1 MRALD
6 PTPWLI
12 AMAVAGLAGCATS
25 SLDLAPPAPDRP
37 WQPQTNAAGD
47 IVPGPPHTS
56 PSSPSSPS
64 STSSTSSPS
73 SASTA
78 AAHPGYTLPNSA
90 GLASIEPAAPLDA
103 NHAYTLPELI
113 DLAESTNPQTRIAWN
128 DARNAALATGIAKA
142 AYLPQLTATAMGGYQ
157 AASGSQSTLLGNVST
172 GGDIHGTVSVL
183 ALQWL
188 LFDFGGRRARVDA
201 ATRLSVAA
209 NVAFTAVHQRVIHDV
224 SIAYYAYE
232 AASARARTAQQAL
245 DNADGILAAA
255 QARLKHGVGTVVEV
269 AQATQNRAQAN
280 LAQVQANGAQS
291 NSYLNLVSALGI
303 SPLSKPAIAPLPPR
317 ALSPALHQP
326 VDEIVTDAIARRPD
340 VQGAYALEQ
349 ANQAKIRAAEAS
361 FMPKVFLSATAAY
374 GTGSTAITAIPP
386 VGDQA
391 ATVNLSG
398 SRRSGAVFLGVTIP
412 LYDGGLRSAVLM
424 QARNDADSA
433 SAQLT
438 RTKQEAVRQIV
449 VAQNTLAT
457 SLASNDAARALVEAA
472 QTTYDAA
479 LTAYRHGV
487 GSITDALLAQNQLIA
502 AQDAYADSYSAA
514 LSAAASLALA
524 TGEIGARPPDGETAW

>member
-1 MRALD
+1 MRALE

-12 AMAVAGLAGCATS
+12 ALAVAGLAGCATS
-25 SLDLAPPAPDRP
+25 SLDLAPSAPDRP
-37 WQPQTNAAGD
+37 WQPQTSAAGD
-47 IVPGPPHTS
+47 IVPGPPR
-56 PSSPSSPS
+56 
-64 STSSTSSPS
+64 
-73 SASTA
+73 ADADA
-78 AAHPGYTLPNSA
+78 ARAGYTLPNSA
-90 GLASIEPAAPLDA
+90 GLASIEPASALDA
-103 NHAYTLPELI
+103 SHPYTLSELI
-113 DLAESTNPQTRIAWN
+113 DLAESANPQTRIAWN
-128 DARNAALATGIAKA
+128 NARNAALAAGIAKA
-142 AYLPQLTATAMGGYQ
+142 AYLPQLTASALGGYQ
-157 AASGSQSTLLGNVST
+157 ASSGSSSTLLGNEST
-172 GGDIHGTVSVL
+172 SADIHGTVSVL

-201 ATRLSVAA
+201 ATHASVAA
-209 NVAFTAVHQRVIHDV
+209 NIAFTAVHQHVIHDV

-232 AASARARTAQQAL
+232 AACARARTAQQAL

-255 QARLKHGVGTVVEV
+255 RARLKQGVGTVVEV

-280 LAQVQANGAQS
+280 LVKVQADGAQS
-291 NSYLNLVSALGI
+291 DSYLNLVSALGI
-303 SPLSKPAIAPLPPR
+303 SPLSKPTIAPLPPR
-317 ALSPALHQP
+317 MLSPALHQS
-326 VDEIVTDAIARRPD
+326 VDQIVANAIARRPD

-374 GTGSTAITAIPP
+374 GTGSTAITAIPS

-398 SRRSGAVFLGVTIP
+398 GRRSGTVFVGVTLP

-424 QARNDADSA
+424 QARDDADSA

-438 RTKQEAVRQIV
+438 RTKQEAVRQVV
-449 VAQNTLAT
+449 VAQNALST
-457 SLASNDAARALVEAA
+457 SLASNDAAKALVAAA

-479 LTAYRHGV
+479 FAAYRRGV

-502 AQDAYADSYSAA
+502 AQNAYADSFSAA
-514 LSAAASLALA
+514 LSAAASLAFA
-524 TGEIGARPPDGETAW
+524 TGEIGAATPNDETAW

>member
-1 MRALD
+1 MRTLE

-12 AMAVAGLAGCATS
+12 ALTAAGLVGCATS

-37 WQPQTNAAGD
+37 WQPQTNAVGD
-47 IVPGPPHTS
+47 IVPGPLRTG
-56 PSSPSSPS
+56 
-64 STSSTSSPS
+64 
-73 SASTA
+73 ADA
-78 AAHPGYTLPNSA
+78 ARAGYSLPNST
-90 GLASIEPAAPLDA
+90 GLASVEPAAALDA
-103 NHAYTLPELI
+103 NHAYTLPELV
-113 DLAESTNPQTRIAWN
+113 DLAESTNPLTRIAWN
-128 DARNAALATGIAKA
+128 DARNAALAAGIAKA

-157 AASGSQSTLLGNVST
+157 ASNGSTSTLLGNSST
-172 GGDIHGTVSVL
+172 SADIHGTVSLL
-183 ALQWL
+183 AVQWL

-201 ATRLSVAA
+201 ATQLSVVA
-209 NVAFTAVHQRVIHDV
+209 NVAFTAVHQHVIHDV
-224 SIAYYAYE
+224 SIAYYGYE
-232 AASARARTAQQAL
+232 AASARAHTAQQAL

-255 QARLKHGVGTVVEV
+255 RARMKQGVGTVVEV

-280 LAQVQANGAQS
+280 LAKVQMDGALS
-291 NSYLNLVSALGI
+291 DSYLNLVSALGI
-303 SPLSKPAIAPLPPR
+303 SPLSKPAIAPLPTR
-317 ALSPALHQP
+317 TLSPALHQSI
-326 VDEIVTDAIARRPD
+326 DEIVADAIARRPD

-361 FMPKVFLSATAAY
+361 FMPKVFVSATAAY

-398 SRRSGAVFLGVTIP
+398 SRRSGNVFVGVTIP

-438 RTKQEAVRQIV
+438 RTREEAVRQV
-449 VAQNTLAT
+449 VAAQNTLST
-457 SLASNDAARALVEAA
+457 SLASNDAAKALVAAA

-479 LTAYRHGV
+479 FTAYRHGV
-487 GSITDALLAQNQLIA
+487 GPITDALLSQNQLIA
-502 AQDAYADSYSAA
+502 AQNAYADSYSAA

-524 TGEIGARPPDGETAW
+524 TGEIGRAAAEGDPGW

>member
-12 AMAVAGLAGCATS
+12 ALLAAAAAGLAGCATS
-25 SLDLAPPAPDRP
+25 SIDLAPPAPDRP

-47 IVPGPPHTS
+47 IVPGPPHGGT
-56 PSSPSSPS
+56 
-64 STSSTSSPS
+64 
-73 SASTA
+73 TA
-78 AAHPGYTLPNSA
+78 ASAGYTLPNSA
-90 GLASIEPAAPLDA
+90 RLASVDPAAALDA

-113 DLAESTNPQTRIAWN
+113 DLAESTNPLTRIAWD
-128 DARNAALATGIAKA
+128 DARNAALAAGIAKT

-157 AASGSQSTLLGNVST
+157 ASSGGTTTLLGNTSSSAN
-172 GGDIHGTVSVL
+172 IHGTVSVL

-201 ATRLSVAA
+201 ARQLSVAA
-209 NVAFTAVHQRVIHDV
+209 NVAFTSVHQHVIHEV
-224 SIAYYAYE
+224 SVAYYTYE

-255 QARLKHGVGTVVEV
+255 RARMKQGVGTVVEV

-280 LAQVQANGAQS
+280 LAKVQADGVQS
-291 NSYLNLVSALGI
+291 DSYINLVSALGI
-303 SPLSKPAIAPLPPR
+303 SPLSKPTIAPLPTR
-317 ALSPALHQP
+317 ALSPALHQS
-326 VDEIVTDAIARRPD
+326 VDEIVADAIARRPD

-361 FMPKVFLSATAAY
+361 FMPKVFVSATGAY

-398 SRRSGAVFLGVTIP
+398 SRRSGSVFVGVTIP
-412 LYDGGLRSAVLM
+412 IYDGGLRSAVLM

-433 SAQLT
+433 AAQLT
-438 RTKQEAVRQIV
+438 RTKQEAVRQV
-449 VAQNTLAT
+449 VSSQNALST
-457 SLASNDAARALVEAA
+457 SLASNDAAKALVEAA

-479 LTAYRHGV
+479 FAAYRHGV

-524 TGEIGARPPDGETAW
+524 TGEMGSAAATGEPAW

>member
-1 MRALD
+1 MRTVE

-12 AMAVAGLAGCATS
+12 VLAALGLAGCATS
-25 SLDLAPPAPDRP
+25 SLDLAPAAPDRP
-37 WQPQTNAAGD
+37 WQPQTTAAGD
-47 IVPGPPHTS
+47 IVPGPPRTG
-56 PSSPSSPS
+56 
-64 STSSTSSPS
+64 
-73 SASTA
+73 ATA
-78 AAHPGYTLPNSA
+78 QGAGYTLPNSA
-90 GLASIEPAAPLDA
+90 GLASVDLAAALEP

-113 DLAESTNPQTRIAWN
+113 DLAETSNPLTRIAWN
-128 DARNAALATGIAKA
+128 DARNAALAAGIAKV

-157 AASGSQSTLLGNVST
+157 AAGGSQSTLLGNAST
-172 GGDIHGTVSVL
+172 SENIHGTVSVL
-183 ALQWL
+183 SLQWL

-201 ATRLSVAA
+201 ATHLSVAA
-209 NVAFTAVHQRVIHDV
+209 NVAFTAVHQQVIHAV

-232 AASARARTAQQAL
+232 AAWAREQTAQQSL
-245 DNADGILAAA
+245 DNADGILVAAR
-255 QARLKHGVGTVVEV
+255 ARVKHGVATVVEV

-280 LAQVQANGAQS
+280 LVKVQADGALS
-291 NSYLNLVSALGI
+291 DSYNNLISALGI
-303 SPLSKPAIAPLPPR
+303 SPLSKPAIAPLASQ
-317 ALSPALHQP
+317 ALSPALHQS
-326 VDEIVTDAIARRPD
+326 VDKIVTDAIARRPD
-340 VQGAYALEQ
+340 VQGAYALEE

-391 ATVNLSG
+391 ATVNLAG
-398 SRRSGAVFLGVTIP
+398 SRRSGSVFLGVTIP

-438 RTKQEAVRQIV
+438 RTRQEAVRQV
-449 VAQNTLAT
+449 VAAQSTLST
-457 SLASNDAARALVEAA
+457 SLASNAAAKELVAAA

-479 LTAYRHGV
+479 FAAYRHGV
-487 GSITDALLAQNQLIA
+487 GSITEALLAQNQLIA

-524 TGEIGARPPDGETAW
+524 TGEIGTTTANGEPNW

>member
-1 MRALD
+1 MRALE
-6 PTPWLI
+6 PTPRLI
-12 AMAVAGLAGCATS
+12 ALAFAALAGLAGCATS

-37 WQPQTNAAGD
+37 WNPQTNAAGD
-47 IVPGPPHTS
+47 IVPGPPGKGA
-56 PSSPSSPS
+56 
-64 STSSTSSPS
+64 
-73 SASTA
+73 SAGQG
-78 AAHPGYTLPNSA
+78 GYVLPNSA
-90 GLASIEPAAPLDA
+90 GLTSIEPAAALDA

-113 DLAESTNPQTRIAWN
+113 DLAESTNPLTRIAWN
-128 DARNAALATGIAKA
+128 DARNAALAAGIAKT

-157 AASGSQSTLLGNVST
+157 ASSGSASTLLGNTSSSA
-172 GGDIHGTVSVL
+172 DIHGTVSVL

-201 ATRLSVAA
+201 ATQLSVAA
-209 NVAFTAVHQRVIHDV
+209 NVAFTSVHQHVIHDV

-232 AASARARTAQQAL
+232 AAGARSRTAQQAL

-255 QARLKHGVGTVVEV
+255 RARYKQGVGTVVEV

-280 LAQVQANGAQS
+280 LAKVQADGALS
-291 NSYLNLVSALGI
+291 DSYLSLVSALGI
-303 SPLSKPAIAPLPPR
+303 SPLSKPAIAPLPAR
-317 ALSPALHQP
+317 ALAPGLHQS
-326 VDEIVTDAIARRPD
+326 VDEIVADAIARRPD

-349 ANQAKIRAAEAS
+349 ANQAKIRAAEAA
-361 FMPKVFLSATAAY
+361 FMPKVFVAATAAY
-374 GTGSTAITAIPP
+374 GTGSTAITAIPA

-398 SRRSGAVFLGVTIP
+398 SRRSGSVFVGVTIP

-433 SAQLT
+433 AAQLT
-438 RTKQEAVRQIV
+438 RTKQEAVRQV
-449 VAQNTLAT
+449 VVEQNALST
-457 SLASNDAARALVEAA
+457 SLASNDAAKELVGAA

-479 LTAYRHGV
+479 FTAYRHGV

-502 AQDAYADSYSAA
+502 AQNAYADSYSAA

-524 TGEIGARPPDGETAW
+524 TGEIGKTTPAGAPDW

>member
-6 PTPWLI
+6 PKRGLT
-12 AMAVAGLAGCATS
+12 AAVVAAAAALAGCATS

-47 IVPGPPHTS
+47 IVPGPPRVGGDGT
-56 PSSPSSPS
+56 
-64 STSSTSSPS
+64 
-73 SASTA
+73 
-78 AAHPGYTLPNSA
+78 GYTLPNST
-90 GLASIEPAAPLDA
+90 GLATVAPAAALDA

-113 DLAESTNPQTRIAWN
+113 DLAESANPQTRIAWN
-128 DARNAALATGIAKA
+128 DARNAALAAGIAKT

-157 AASGSQSTLLGNVST
+157 AGSGSASTLLGNVSSNE
-172 GGDIHGTVSVL
+172 DLHGTVSVL

-201 ATRLSVAA
+201 ATRLSMAA

-224 SIAYYAYE
+224 SIAYYTYE
-232 AASARARTAQQAL
+232 AACARARTAQQAL

-255 QARLKHGVGTVVEV
+255 RARLKQGVGTVVEV

-280 LAQVQANGAQS
+280 LAQVQANGVQS
-291 NSYLNLVSALGI
+291 DSYLNLVSALGI
-303 SPLSKPAIAPLPPR
+303 SPLSKPVIAPLPAR
-317 ALSPALHQP
+317 SLSPALHKS
-326 VDEIVTDAIARRPD
+326 VDEIVADAIARRPD

-349 ANQAKIRAAEAS
+349 TNQAKIRAAEAA
-361 FMPKVFLSATAAY
+361 FMPKVFVAATAAY

-391 ATVNLSG
+391 ATVNLAG
-398 SRRSGAVFLGVTIP
+398 SRRSGSVFVGVTIP

-433 SAQLT
+433 AAQLT
-438 RTKQEAVRQIV
+438 RTKQEAVRQVV

-457 SLASNDAARALVEAA
+457 SLASNDAAKALVEAA
-472 QTTYDAA
+472 QTTYGAA
-479 LTAYRHGV
+479 FAAYRHGV

-524 TGEIGARPPDGETAW
+524 TGEMDAQAPDGAYGELPLGE

>member
-1 MRALD
+1 MRALE
-6 PTPWLI
+6 PMIWLF
-12 AMAVAGLAGCATS
+12 ALAAAGLAGCATS

-37 WQPQTNAAGD
+37 WQPQANAAGN
-47 IVPGPPHTS
+47 IVLGPPRTG
-56 PSSPSSPS
+56 
-64 STSSTSSPS
+64 
-73 SASTA
+73 ADA
-78 AAHPGYTLPNSA
+78 KGAGYTLPNSA
-90 GLASIEPAAPLDA
+90 GLASIEPAAALDA

-113 DLAESTNPQTRIAWN
+113 DLAESSNPLTRIAWN
-128 DARNAALATGIAKA
+128 DARNAALAAGIAKS
-142 AYLPQLTATAMGGYQ
+142 AYLPQLSATAMGAYQ
-157 AASGSQSTLLGNVST
+157 AASGSSSTLLGNTST
-172 GGDIHGTVSVL
+172 SSDIHGTVSVL

-201 ATRLSVAA
+201 ASHLSVAA
-209 NVAFTAVHQRVIHDV
+209 NVAFTAVHQRVIHEV
-224 SIAYYAYE
+224 SVAYYAYD
-232 AASARARTAQQAL
+232 AAYAREQTAQQAL
-245 DNADGILAAA
+245 DNAEGILAAA
-255 QARLKHGVGTVVEV
+255 RARLKQGVATVVEV

-280 LAQVQANGAQS
+280 LVKVQADGALS
-291 NSYLNLVSALGI
+291 DSYLSLVSALGI
-303 SPLSKPAIAPLPPR
+303 SPLSKPMIALLPPR
-317 ALSPALHQP
+317 SLSSTLHQS
-326 VDEIVTDAIARRPD
+326 VDEIVADAIARRPD

-349 ANQAKIRAAEAS
+349 ANQAKIRAAEAA
-361 FMPKVFLSATAAY
+361 FMPKVFASATAAS

-398 SRRSGAVFLGVTIP
+398 SRRSGSVFIGVTIP

-438 RTKQEAVRQIV
+438 RTKEEAVRQV
-449 VAQNTLAT
+449 VAAQNWLAT
-457 SLASNDAARALVEAA
+457 SLASNAAAKELVAAA

-479 LTAYRHGV
+479 FAAYGHGV

-502 AQDAYADSYSAA
+502 AQNAYADSYSAA

-524 TGEIGARPPDGETAW
+524 TGEIGTTTATGESNW

>member
-12 AMAVAGLAGCATS
+12 AWFAVAAAGLAGCATS

-37 WQPQTNAAGD
+37 WQPQTSAAGD
-47 IVPGPPHTS
+47 IVPGPPHS
-56 PSSPSSPS
+56 G
-64 STSSTSSPS
+64 
-73 SASTA
+73 ADTA
-78 AAHPGYTLPNSA
+78 HAGYTLPNSSA
-90 GLASIEPAAPLDA
+90 LASIEPAAALDA
-103 NHAYTLPELI
+103 NHPYTLPELI
-113 DLAESTNPQTRIAWN
+113 DLAETSNPLTRVAWN

-157 AASGSQSTLLGNVST
+157 AASNSSSTLLGNAS
-172 GGDIHGTVSVL
+172 GSENIHGTVSVL

-201 ATRLSVAA
+201 ATQLSVAA
-209 NVAFTAVHQRVIHDV
+209 NVAFTAVHQHVIHDV
-224 SIAYYAYE
+224 SVAYYAHE
-232 AASARARTAQQAL
+232 AASAREHTAQQAL

-255 QARLKHGVGTVVEV
+255 RARMKHGVGTVVEV

-280 LAQVQANGAQS
+280 LAKVQADGALS
-291 NSYLNLVSALGI
+291 DSYLNLVSALGI

-317 ALSPALHQP
+317 ALSPALHQS
-326 VDEIVTDAIARRPD
+326 VDQIVANAIARRPD

-349 ANQAKIRAAEAS
+349 ANQAKIRAAKAA
-361 FMPKVFLSATAAY
+361 FMPKVFVSAVAAY
-374 GTGSTAITAIPP
+374 GTGSTGITAIPP

-398 SRRSGAVFLGVTIP
+398 SRRSGSVFLGVTIP

-424 QARNDADSA
+424 QARDDADSA

-438 RTKQEAVRQIV
+438 RTRQEAVRQIV
-449 VAQNTLAT
+449 VAQNTLST
-457 SLASNDAARALVEAA
+457 SLASNDAAKSLVEAA

-479 LTAYRHGV
+479 FAAYRHGV

-502 AQDAYADSYSAA
+502 AQNAYADSYSAA

-524 TGEIGARPPDGETAW
+524 TGEMDAAPAGLDAAQ

>member
-1 MRALD
+1 MRALE

-12 AMAVAGLAGCATS
+12 ALAVAGLAGCATS

-47 IVPGPPHTS
+47 IVPGPPRS
-56 PSSPSSPS
+56 D
-64 STSSTSSPS
+64 
-73 SASTA
+73 AE
-78 AAHPGYTLPNSA
+78 AAHEGYTLPRSA
-90 GLASIEPAAPLDA
+90 GLASIEPAAALDA

-113 DLAESTNPQTRIAWN
+113 DLAESTNPLTRIAWN
-128 DARNAALATGIAKA
+128 DARNAALAAGIAKT

-157 AASGSQSTLLGNVST
+157 AASGSASTLLGNTST
-172 GGDIHGTVSVL
+172 SSDIHGTVSVL
-183 ALQWL
+183 SLQWL
-188 LFDFGGRRARVDA
+188 LFDFGGRHARVDA
-201 ATRLSVAA
+201 ATQLSVAA

-232 AASARARTAQQAL
+232 AAHERAQTAQQSL

-255 QARLKHGVGTVVEV
+255 RARYKQGVGTVVEV

-280 LAQVQANGAQS
+280 LVKVQSDGTLSDA
-291 NSYLNLVSALGI
+291 YLSLVSALGI
-303 SPLSKPAIAPLPPR
+303 SPLSKPEIAPLPSR

-326 VDEIVTDAIARRPD
+326 VDEIVADAIARRPD
-340 VQGAYALEQ
+340 VQGAYALEE

-361 FMPKVFLSATAAY
+361 FMPKVFLSAAAAY
-374 GTGSTAITAIPP
+374 GTGTTSITAIPP

-391 ATVNLSG
+391 ATVNLNG
-398 SRRSGAVFLGVTIP
+398 SRRSGSVFVGVTIP

-424 QARNDADSA
+424 QVRNDADSA

-449 VAQNTLAT
+449 VGQNTLST
-457 SLASNDAARALVEAA
+457 SLASNDAAKALVAAA

-487 GSITDALLAQNQLIA
+487 GAITDALLAQNQLIA
-502 AQDAYADSYSAA
+502 AQNAYADSYSAA

-524 TGEIGARPPDGETAW
+524 TGEIGATTASGTPAW